1 MTINEL
7 IKRATKDLLVKKDA
21 TSKYRLS
28 KISAPDDNVGQLL
41 ICDVI
46 HSSF

>member
-21 TSKYRLS
+21 TSKTTVFSLS
-28 KISAPDDNVGQLL
+28 KHPKGQPR
-41 ICDVI
+41 
-46 HSSF
+46 H